1 MVGEIVHSVCP
12 HDCPSTCAL
21 EVERLDSRTIGRV
34 RGSKGNTYTDGV
46 ICAKVARY
54 AERVHHPDRLQ
65 EPLKRTG
72 PKGSGQFAAISWD
85 AALDEIAQHFT
96 QAAEQYGPD
105 TVWPYYYGGTM
116 GLVQR
121 DGINRLR
128 HVMGYARQR
137 STICYMLAY
146 TGWLAGTGA
155 LIGPDAREMADS
167 DLIVVWATNA
177 VATQVNVMRHIAKA
191 RKTRGAKLVVVDPY
205 CNATAEVA
213 DWHICPRPGTDG
225 ALACAMMHVLF
236 AEGFADRD
244 YLSRYTD
251 VPNALEAHLETRTPA
266 WAAAITGLDE
276 QEIIEFARAYGAAE
290 RSFIRVGFGFS
301 RSRNGAAN
309 MHAVSCL
316 PAITGAWRQQ
326 GGGAFFD
333 GGQGIR
339 IDKTLIDGLD
349 AEDLNVRLLD
359 MSRIGAVLTGE
370 AVDLD
375 GGPPVT
381 AMLIQNTNPM
391 VVAPE
396 HLKVRE
402 GLSRDNLFLCV
413 HEQFMTETA
422 KMADIVLPAT
432 TFLEHDD
439 LYKAGGHSYLQIA
452 PKVIE
457 PFAQARSN
465 HEVICAIA
473 ERLGADH
480 PGFRMS
486 AWDLIDATLKAS
498 GLPDAEALKAQRW
511 HDCQPDFETS
521 HFLNGFG
528 TPDGRFHFAP
538 DWGSI
543 DVVGGGPSLSAEIM
557 PKLPDHMAVIEE
569 SDAERPFRLITP
581 PSRSFLNSSFTQTP
595 TSVAQAERPTVLI
608 HPAKAES
615 FGIADGA
622 IVIIGNRRAEVSL
635 HARLFDGMQP
645 DVLVVEGLWPNATFV
660 GGVGINALT
669 SADSPAPNGGSAFHD
684 TAVWI
689 RSA

>member
-1 MVGEIVHSVCP
+1 MAGEIVHSVCA

-21 EVERLDSRTIGRV
+21 EVERLDARTNGRV
-34 RGSKGNTYTDGV
+34 RGAKGNTYTDGV

-54 AERVHHPDRLQ
+54 AERVHHPDRLR

-72 PKGSGQFAAISWD
+72 PKGSGQFVPISWD
-85 AALDEIAQHFT
+85 VALDEVAQRFT

-128 HVMGYARQR
+128 HVMRYARQR

-146 TGWLAGTGA
+146 TGWLAGAGA
-155 LIGPDAREMADS
+155 LVGSDPREMAES
-167 DLIVVWATNA
+167 DLIIVWATNA

-205 CNATAEVA
+205 RNATAEVA
-213 DWHICPRPGTDG
+213 DWHICLRPGTDG
-225 ALACAMMHVLF
+225 ALVCAMMHVLF
-236 AEGFADRD
+236 AEGFADRE
-244 YLSRYTD
+244 YLNRYTD
-251 VPNALEAHLETRTPA
+251 VPDALEAHLKTRTPA
-266 WAAAITGLDE
+266 WAAEITGLDE
-276 QEIIEFARAYGAAE
+276 QEIIEFARTYGSSE
-290 RSFIRVGFGFS
+290 RTFIRVGFGFS

-316 PAITGAWRQQ
+316 PAITGAWRHV

-349 AEDLNVRLLD
+349 AEDPNVRLLD

-370 AVDLD
+370 AADLD

-396 HLKVRE
+396 HLRVRE
-402 GLSRDNLFLCV
+402 GFSRDDLFVCV

-439 LYKAGGHSYLQIA
+439 FYKAGGHSYLQIA

-457 PFAQARSN
+457 PYAQARSN
-465 HEVICAIA
+465 HEVICALA

-480 PGFRMS
+480 AGFRMS
-486 AWDLIDATLKAS
+486 AWELIDATLEAS
-498 GLPDAEALKAQRW
+498 GLPDVETLKARRW

-528 TPDGRFHFAP
+528 TPDGRFRFAP

-543 DVVGGGPSLSAEIM
+543 EVVGGGPSLSAEIM

-569 SDAERPFRLITP
+569 SDEEHPFRLITP
-581 PSRSFLNSSFTQTP
+581 PSRAFLNSSFTQTP
-595 TSVAQAERPTVLI
+595 TSVAQAERPMVFV
-608 HPAKAES
+608 HPVRAEPL
-615 FGIADGA
+615 GIADGA

-645 DVLVVEGLWPNATFV
+645 GVLVVEGLWPNATFV

-669 SADSPAPNGGSAFHD
+669 GADSPAPNGGSGFHD

-689 RSA
+689 RPA